1 MLLSLLIATV
11 ILISG
16 ITLTAMLS
24 TGDIER
30 QQPAQPMILSD
41 QEVSL
46 GSFILLL
53 FSPTTSEYSKPN
65 QFSDQR

>member
-11 ILISG
+11 ILISV
-16 ITLTAMLS
+16 IALTAILS

-30 QQPAQPMILSD
+30 KQAVQPIISPDRQ
-41 QEVSL
+41 VSL

-53 FSPTTSEYSKPN
+53 FSPTTSE
-65 QFSDQR
+65 FSTPDQR